1 MNRQDLKA
9 ITNALLDEQV
19 DIGEADAPRIVT
31 KREALLMRIV
41 QDAIADEDPAIRQKA
56 AALVLNLIDFAAD
69 RDAPKKTAVIKN
81 KKGEE
86 I

>member
-1 MNRQDLKA
+1 MSKQDLKA
-9 ITNALLDEQV
+9 ITNALLDEKV
-19 DIGEADAPRIVT
+19 DIGEADAPHIVT

-41 QDAIADEDPAIRQKA
+41 QDAIADEDPAIRQKS
-56 AALVLNLIDFAAD
+56 AALILNLIDFTGE
-69 RDAPKKTAVIKN
+69 RDAPKKTAKIRN

>member
-1 MNRQDLKA
+1 MSVDLKN
-9 ITNALLDEQV
+9 ITNALLDEKV

-41 QDAIADEDPAIRQKA
+41 QDAIGDEDPAIRQKA
-56 AALVLNLIDFAAD
+56 ATLILNLIDFAD
-69 RDAPKKTAVIKN
+69 ERDAPKKAEIIKN
-81 KKGEE
+81 KKGKE

>member
-1 MNRQDLKA
+1 MSKQDLKE

-56 AALVLNLIDFAAD
+56 AGLILNLIDFTGE
-69 RDAPKKTAVIKN
+69 RDAPKKTAKIKN

>member
-1 MNRQDLKA
+1 LSKPDLKS
-9 ITNALLDEQV
+9 ITNALLDEKV

-41 QDAIADEDPAIRQKA
+41 QDAIGDDDPAIRQKA
-56 AALVLNLIDFAAD
+56 SVLILNLIDF
-69 RDAPKKTAVIKN
+69 DAEKAEPKKSAIIN
-81 KKGEE
+81 KKGKE